1 MKNLGDLRY
10 IGSIQLKKSSLV
22 SPGLKNQVDPWCF

>member
-22 SPGLKNQVDPWCF
+22 SPGLKNQVDPWCL